1 MSRFPRPRLEGPGDP
16 ATYPTPNSSKKPG
29 AEENPTS
36 NLPPPAAWNSG
47 VLSPEVASLPLHPRS
62 GHPQGGNPRGP
73 AAPPTARPRRAS
85 PPAAQAAVQMAA
97 AERGE
102 PRGALSASLP
112 RRSTYRRSGRPWAW
126 RAWTQGGSGR
136 QRRAPKRR
144 RAGRGLASRA
154 HRALRS
160 PESTRFS
167 KWRFGQESGNAAAN
181 QGHELEL
188 ARAGGGNGMEEA
200 GRGGSGA
207 FAGNPGSKTGRG
219 SPGVAPQ
226 LTEGR
231 ARGRLSPA
239 HGAWRGGESGLQGG
253 VGRKNARGPAWVL
266 SPRPVPG
273 KEEAQSRTWE
283 GVRGCWSRS
292 LQTSES
298 LSTLQYFIE
307 MDKKYELID
316 PM

>member
-1 MSRFPRPRLEGPGDP
+1 
-16 ATYPTPNSSKKPG
+16 
-29 AEENPTS
+29 
-36 NLPPPAAWNSG
+36 
-47 VLSPEVASLPLHPRS
+47 
-62 GHPQGGNPRGP
+62 
-73 AAPPTARPRRAS
+73 
-85 PPAAQAAVQMAA
+85 MAA

-112 RRSTYRRSGRPWAW
+112 PRSTYRRSGRPWAW

-239 HGAWRGGESGLQGG
+239 HGAWRGGKRAPGRRWTEERQGACVGIVSTARSRERGGAVTDLGGCARLLVKKFTNLG
-253 VGRKNARGPAWVL
+253 VAVRTTVFHRNGEEVRIDRSHVGPRVHA
-266 SPRPVPG
+266 G
-273 KEEAQSRTWE
+273 DDSR
-283 GVRGCWSRS
+283 
-292 LQTSES
+292 
-298 LSTLQYFIE
+298 F
-307 MDKKYELID
+307 
-316 PM
+316 